1 MSGAL
6 SPLADLSI
14 EEAEK
19 YRGNLLRSIAGG
31 TLSVRTADGSQVTYR
46 SHAEMKD
53 ALRLLEVAI
62 GAATNPPVAVTRQ
75 SRFYFSTS
83 KGL

>member
-1 MSGAL
+1 MSGSL

-31 TLSVRTADGSQVTYR
+31 TLSVRTSDGSQVTYR
-46 SHAEMKD
+46 SGEEMED
-53 ALRLLEVAI
+53 ALALLDRRI
-62 GAATNPPVAVTRQ
+62 SAALSPIAAPRS